1 MVLCLFSKKNEELLA
16 IRENP
21 KRAKRM
27 NGEKRKNHR
36 FLKMSADAQIDEAFE
51 LFDREAKGTL
61 TYNNAKTVR
70 FSFPFF
76 QIFTFSNIHLND
88 SLPFTGDPSAR
99 EIRRISL
106 RRGSSKCIG

>member
-1 MVLCLFSKKNEELLA
+1 MVLCLYSKKNEELLA

-21 KRAKRM
+21 KRAKR
-27 NGEKRKNHR
+27 EKRKNHR

-70 FSFPFF
+70 VSFFLFKCSHPLLTRTILSFA
-76 QIFTFSNIHLND
+76 
-88 SLPFTGDPSAR
+88 GDPSAR
-99 EIRRISL
+99 EIRRFSL
-106 RRGSSKCIG
+106 GRGSSKCIG

>member
-21 KRAKRM
+21 KRAKR
-27 NGEKRKNHR
+27 EKRKNHR